1 VPSLFAHGYYINMK
15 AALLGLAQADVSDG
29 GTKLRVALSKLSFE
43 TPTGK
48 VSLDDNR
55 NAIADMFLT
64 EVTKGPD
71 GNLYNKLIKVVSQV
85 NQTLG
90 LPRDEFLKL
99 GVVGRDNP
107 SCP

>member
-1 VPSLFAHGYYINMK
+1 MK
-15 AALLGLAQADVSDG
+15 AALLALQEVNGDLSDG
-29 GTKLRVALSKLSFE
+29 GKKFREVLSKLEFE

-48 VSLDDNR
+48 VSLDENR

-64 EVTKGPD
+64 EVSEADD
-71 GNLYNKLIKVVSQV
+71 GTLVNKLIKVTPQV

-90 LPRDEFLKL
+90 IPKDEFLAL
-99 GVVGRDNP
+99 GAVSRENP